1 MAEQKIVRTDNLAY
15 YKSLQDDQYNNR
27 VDALTDTI
35 QQFVEQLQSMFGS
48 YVDTEE
54 LTALL
59 KDYLKT
65 QEMQVADTTDIDSM
79 FEA

>member
-1 MAEQKIVRTDNLAY
+1 MAGQKIVRSDNLAY
-15 YKSLQDDQYNNR
+15 YKTLQDEQYNNR

-35 QQFVEQLQSMFGS
+35 QSFVEQLQQMFGD
-48 YVDTEE
+48 YIDTAE
-54 LTALL
+54 LTGILQ
-59 KDYLKT
+59 DYLKS